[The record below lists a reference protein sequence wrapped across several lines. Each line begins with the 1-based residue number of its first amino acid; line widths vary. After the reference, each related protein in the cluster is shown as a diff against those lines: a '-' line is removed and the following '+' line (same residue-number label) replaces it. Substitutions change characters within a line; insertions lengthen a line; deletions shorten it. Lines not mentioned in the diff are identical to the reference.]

1 MNCIVCY
8 DNKEPL
14 MDFVCSH
21 QFCHECIK
29 KWFHFNNTCP
39 VCRCVIEPKMFPNT
53 RHNIEK
59 NKKILYTFLRLLLDN
74 YDFVWLKRGI
84 YIYEFLN
91 RNACIFY
98 TNPEIVKVIL
108 DQNKEIEGILNIRTK
123 MSKKMIHLLNVSN
136 ELCNVYRKNSIV
148 EKK

>member
-1 MNCIVCY
+1 
-8 DNKEPL
+8 
-14 MDFVCSH
+14 
-21 QFCHECIK
+21 
-29 KWFHFNNTCP
+29 
-39 VCRCVIEPKMFPNT
+39 MFPNT